1 MTAATR
7 GFAQVTELMLQQ
19 IRDHLTGWVAA
30 LIFAPLILAFAL
42 WGIQNYHVGGRNY
55 AAKVNGEEISIDEVR
70 NAVRNRLAMFERM
83 SPNGLTPEQEA
94 MIRSD
99 VVDGFVQREVLNQ
112 RARKQGY
119 RVSDAAVIKSVHEI
133 PQFQADGKFD
143 YASYERLLSL
153 QGYTPTSFEGSLR
166 SDLGVQQLESG
177 IERSSFATPDEL
189 RRRIELDNEQR
200 EIAYIVF
207 SATAQAGDIQVSDA
221 DIQARYEARKAEL
234 VTPETVSIQYVEL
247 RADALA
253 SEVQVSESDVHD
265 QYEAEVASGRFQKP
279 EEREARHILL
289 KVEGQDESA
298 VRAKAEALVAR
309 ARAGEDFAKLA
320 SENSQDDST
329 AKDGGELGW
338 ITRDM
343 MVTSFSDALW
353 SMQPNT
359 ISDPVRSDFGFHIIE
374 LEGIRGGETQSYEE
388 VHDAL
393 LEELKQKQADSL
405 YYDRAEKL
413 GQRAFEARDSLDAV
427 AQETGLQLQRVDGV
441 TRQKGDGI
449 AGDAAVRA
457 AAFSADVL
465 DGGENSDV
473 IELGEGRAV
482 VLRVVD
488 RKPEAQQP
496 LEEVRGELEAQLRDE
511 AAKAQAEKVAAE
523 ALTQLASG
531 TTLEALATEHKGQY
545 HAAGFVGRKGAPP
558 ELIKA
563 VFAAPKPSEGKPYEG
578 QVALANGDRAVFVLT
593 AVHPGTLAATSDD
606 DRKKLAQQL
615 TRENGSADFAAYL
628 SELQSRASVVMSQ
641 EQLSQL
647 DQQ

>member
-1 MTAATR
+1 
-7 GFAQVTELMLQQ
+7 MLQQ
-19 IRDHLTGWVAA
+19 IRDHLHGWFVKV
-30 LIFAPLILAFAL
+30 LFGLLVVVFAF
-42 WGIQNYHVGGRNY
+42 WGISGYSKLGGHNY
-55 AAKVNGEEISIDEVR
+55 AAKVNGEEISLEEVR
-70 NAVRNRLAMFERM
+70 QAVRNRLAMFERM

-94 MIRSD
+94 MIRTD
-99 VVDGFVQREVLNQ
+99 VVDGFVQREVLSQ

-119 RVSDAAVIKSVHEI
+119 RVSDDALIKAIHDI

-153 QGYTPTSFEGSLR
+153 QGYTPTSFEASMRG
-166 SDLGVQQLESG
+166 DLGVQQLESG
-177 IERSSFATPDEL
+177 VERSSFATPEEL

-200 EIAYIVF
+200 EIAYVVF
-207 SATAQAGDIQVSDA
+207 PGTAHANDIQVPDA

-253 SEVQVSESDVHD
+253 SEVQVNESDVHD

-289 KVEGQDESA
+289 KVEGQDEAA

-309 ARAGEDFAKLA
+309 ARAGEDFAALA
-320 SENSQDDST
+320 RENSQDEST

-353 SMQPNT
+353 LMQPKT
-359 ISDPVRSDFGFHIIE
+359 FSDPVRSDFGFHIIE
-374 LEGIRGGETQSYEE
+374 LEGIRGGETQPYEE

-393 LEELKQKQADSL
+393 LDELKQKQADSL

-449 AGDAAVRA
+449 AGDAAIRA
-457 AAFSADVL
+457 AAFSSDVL
-465 DGGENSDV
+465 DGSGNSDV

-488 RKPEAQQP
+488 RKPEAQRP
-496 LEEVRGELEAQLRDE
+496 LEEVRGELEAQLREE
-511 AAKAQAEKVAAE
+511 AAKAQAEKLATDALAQLGTGASLETLAAE
-523 ALTQLASG
+523 H
-531 TTLEALATEHKGQY
+531 EGQY
-545 HAAGFVGRKGAPP
+545 HATGFVGRKGAPP

-563 VFAAPKPSEGKPYEG
+563 VFAAPKPTEGTPYRG
-578 QVALANGDRAVFVLT
+578 QIPLGNGDRAVFVLT
-593 AVHPGTLAATSDD
+593 AVHPGTATATTDD
-606 DRKKLAQQL
+606 DRKKLAAQL
-615 TRENGSADFAAYL
+615 SRANGSSDFAAYI
-628 SELQSRASVVMSQ
+628 SELQARASIVMSQ
-641 EQLSQL
+641 DQLSSL